1 MNSRDKAQRNRTETR
16 ASILAALGALLAKSG
31 FSTIGINAVAREAGV
46 DKVLIYRYFGGLPEL
61 LKAFAEETD
70 FWPGIA
76 ELMQEAGEIRDES
89 APGERAKQIMLAFG
103 RALRKRPL
111 TQEIMRWELLER
123 NELTETLAR
132 YREAQSEKLFEQF
145 GESTGVDLRAMA
157 SLLAAGQAYLILRS
171 KDADVYNGLSL
182 HSETDWKRLE
192 AAVGAI
198 LDAVFSHHVSQS
210 NRSTM
215 TSAKQTVTRPET
227 KKAIRKKTKGK
238 VDLEL

>member
-1 MNSRDKAQRNRTETR
+1 MNSKDKTQRNRTETR
-16 ASILAALGALLAKSG
+16 ASILAAVGQLLAKSG
-31 FSTIGINAVAREAGV
+31 FRKIGINSVAREAGV

-61 LKAFAEETD
+61 LKAFAEESD
-70 FWPGIA
+70 FWPGTA
-76 ELMQEAGEIRDES
+76 ELMKEAEEVAGTS
-89 APGERAKQIMLAFG
+89 TVERAKHIMLAFG

-111 TQEIMRWELLER
+111 TQEIMRWELQER

-132 YREAQSEKLFEQF
+132 YREEQSEKLFEQF
-145 GESTGVDLRAMA
+145 GEATGVDLRAMA

-210 NRSTM
+210 NQSIM
-215 TSAKQTVTRPET
+215 TSAKQRVTRPET
-227 KKAIRKKTKGK
+227 RKAIRKKTKGK
-238 VDLEL
+238 VDRQL